1 MIVIEVVEKPTRGL
15 VIEVVEKPTR
25 GLVIEVVEKPT
36 RGLVFFSVSP
46 MQLRV
51 DENQIRSR

>member
-1 MIVIEVVEKPTRGL
+1 MKWWISTRGL

-25 GLVIEVVEKPT
+25 GLVIEVVEKPK

-51 DENQIRSR
+51 DDN

>member
-1 MIVIEVVEKPTRGL
+1 L

-36 RGLVFFSVSP
+36 RGLVFEMVEKPTRGLVISSASP

-51 DENQIRSR
+51 DENQIRSL

>member
-1 MIVIEVVEKPTRGL
+1 M
-15 VIEVVEKPTR
+15 IEVVEKPTR

-36 RGLVFFSVSP
+36 RGLVFEMVEKPTRGLVISSASP

-51 DENQIRSR
+51 DENQIRSL